1 MSVYVGEI
9 SRAWLSP
16 HLRMPSTR
24 YKNTHLFPF
33 SPLHFL
39 LPPPNSIPEQIGRE
53 IEKAV
58 KGIFPLSVVY
68 IRKVKVLKKPKFDLV
83 KLMEIHEGQTPVDD
97 TGAGIDRPEEPAI
110 VPEIAGSGGRL

>member
-1 MSVYVGEI
+1 MAFPPPENAIHEI
-9 SRAWLSP
+9 QNTQIKARILTFTCSP
-16 HLRMPSTR
+16 L
-24 YKNTHLFPF
+24 

>member
-1 MSVYVGEI
+1 MSVFH
-9 SRAWLSP
+9 LSNVQACLVKLVREFDTS
-16 HLRMPSTR
+16 H
-24 YKNTHLFPF
+24 
-33 SPLHFL
+33 SP
-39 LPPPNSIPEQIGRE
+39 LPPPPFKNSIPEQIGRE
-53 IEKAV
+53 IEKAA